1 MSSQENETTKTPSV
15 EDMQFI
21 EGAHA
26 LPRFQR
32 NHWLSLGQVGDYRM
46 AYGNEGVYLSAY
58 LYDQYENIDDAHLF
72 GDMYLDFDDEED
84 LSNSQRDAILAIW
97 YLRQPYKLNL
107 PESSFRIYFSGNKG
121 FHIFIPATAFGL
133 VPDKNLNEHF
143 KLMAMDVRDQCPNG
157 TLDTKI
163 YDRRRV
169 LRMANSKHEKT
180 GLYKVPLTY
189 KELCELT
196 PDEIREKAKSP
207 FRLAYPEVPKTAR
220 AVAAMEHY
228 REQFKTRFQGAFS
241 KHRQNAGKPLDFT
254 PACVQELLDAG
265 PTRGQRNHTA
275 CVLTSFFM
283 KRGMT
288 EEETWEALL
297 EWYNIAPSRDFPER
311 ELKQAMNSIWKSK
324 RNYGCSTLSEL
335 ATCIGSDC
343 PLFKHFKSTEKGT
356 VT

>member
-1 MSSQENETTKTPSV
+1 MSNQEVEQKTP
-15 EDMQFI
+15 EIKDMLYI

-32 NHWLSLGQVGDYRM
+32 NHFITLDRVGEYRQH
-46 AYGNEGVYLSAY
+46 YHNEGVYLSAY
-58 LYDQYENIDDAHLF
+58 LYDNFEDLDNSYLF

-84 LSNSQRDAILAIW
+84 LSNSQRDAILAVW

-107 PESSFRIYFSGNKG
+107 PESAFRIYFSGNKG
-121 FHIFIPATAFGL
+121 FHVFIPATAFGL
-133 VPDKNLNEHF
+133 TPDQNLNEHF
-143 KLMAMDVRDQCPNG
+143 KLMALDVKEQCPNN
-157 TLDTKI
+157 TLDTQI

-169 LRMANSKHEKT
+169 LRMANSRHEKT

-196 PDEIREKAKSP
+196 PDEIREKAKEP
-207 FRLAYPEVPKTAR
+207 YRLAYPEVPLTAR
-220 AVAAMEHY
+220 AAAAMEQY
-228 REQFKTRFQGAFS
+228 RHQFKTRYEGAFS
-241 KHRQNAGKPLDFT
+241 RHRENAGKTLDFT

-283 KRGMT
+283 KRGYS
-288 EEETWEALL
+288 EEQTWEALL
-297 EWYNIAPSRDFPER
+297 EWYNLAPSRDFPER
-311 ELKQAMNSIWKSK
+311 ELRQAMQSIWKSE

-335 ATCIGSDC
+335 ATCVGSEC
-343 PLFKHFKSTEKGT
+343 PLFKHSKFNEKGT
-356 VT
+356 VL

>member
-1 MSSQENETTKTPSV
+1 MSSHETEVKTRSI
-15 EDMQFI
+15 EEMLYI

-32 NHWLSLGQVGDYRM
+32 NHFLTLDQVGDYRSH
-46 AYGNEGVYLSAY
+46 YQNEGVYLSAY
-58 LYDQYENIDDAHLF
+58 LYDQYENIDEAFLF

-107 PESSFRIYFSGNKG
+107 PETAFRIYFSGNKG
-121 FHIFIPATAFGL
+121 FHVFVPATAFDL
-133 VPDKNLNEHF
+133 KPDPNLNEHF
-143 KLMAMDVRDQCPNG
+143 KLMALDVRDQCPNN

-196 PDEIREKAKSP
+196 PDEIREKAKQP
-207 FRLAYPEVPKTAR
+207 YRLAYPAVPPNPR
-220 AVAAMEHY
+220 ATSSMDHY
-228 REQFKTRFQGAFS
+228 RDQFKRRFEGAFS
-241 KHRQNAGKPLDFT
+241 KHRQNASKTLDFT
-254 PACVQELLDAG
+254 PACIQELLDAG

-283 KRGMT
+283 KRGYS
-288 EEETWEALL
+288 EEETWDALL

-311 ELKQAMNSIWKSK
+311 ELKTAMQSIWKSK
-324 RNYGCSTLSEL
+324 RNYGCSTLMEL
-335 ATCIGSDC
+335 ATCVGSEC
-343 PLFKHFKSTEKGT
+343 PLFKHFKFNEKGT